1 VYGVDIIDRG
11 FNFVG
16 DTAVSQSN
24 ISYQL
29 VGMEGSRIL
38 KIEWNNVGFFDEL
51 SGDNVSTGFTNFQ
64 LWLMEGTND
73 IEIHFGPNSILQPEL
88 SYAGT
93 TGANIGLFPGYDV
106 VEDTITSTAYV
117 LGGDPSAPILNEI
130 TSLEDATF
138 LDGTIPDGTIYLFS
152 ADTTGTM
159 TMDTTGTMTM
169 DTTGTM
175 TMDTTG
181 TMAMDTT
188 GTMAMDTTGTMAMDT
203 TGTMATDS
211 TDTTTSIYD
220 AIQLPAFSIAPNP
233 ANQVVR
239 ILSDETLET
248 IVQIQLVS
256 IDGQIIK
263 RFSSTT
269 RELDITG
276 LANGIYGVQLIT
288 EGGGSVLKRFVKK

>member
-1 VYGVDIIDRG
+1 MYGVDIIDRG

-159 TMDTTGTMTM
+159 TMDTTGTM
-169 DTTGTM
+169 
-175 TMDTTG
+175 
-181 TMAMDTT
+181 AMDTT
-188 GTMAMDTTGTMAMDT
+188 G
-203 TGTMATDS
+203 TDS